1 MTILWLCRRMFLLVG
16 NIKVSRGDRAP
27 VNNFSQMVQGK
38 TKIFA
43 LYLKLFCTFEV
54 TSGVK
59 IFFLK
64 KGKRDIR
71 NSEYRQLSQ
80 EVTLQSRANKWGSC
94 WRRKWGVQ
102 EKKFKFYLRW
112 RNNSM
117 FECCW
122 KGWNREPKLVIQNGQ
137 WTAGVR
143 SWWGRWDLV
152 CSEGIYFW

>member
-1 MTILWLCRRMFLLVG
+1 MFLLVG

-80 EVTLQSRANKWGSC
+80 EVTLQSRANK
-94 WRRKWGVQ
+94 
-102 EKKFKFYLRW
+102 
-112 RNNSM
+112 
-117 FECCW
+117 
-122 KGWNREPKLVIQNGQ
+122 
-137 WTAGVR
+137 
-143 SWWGRWDLV
+143 
-152 CSEGIYFW
+152 